1 MKKLIFTL
9 LMVAFSSTALAG
21 DLILYNW
28 SEYMPREVLEQFTKE
43 TGIQVKEVTYDSNEA
58 MYTKIKMVADHDY
71 DIVVPSTDFV
81 VRMSAE
87 GLLLPLDKSKLPN
100 FKNLDKRF
108 VDQSFDKGNKYSV
121 PYFWGSSGIAVNT
134 QFVPLEKVK
143 SIKDLLNP
151 ELKGRILLLNDLR
164 GVFAI
169 ALKANG
175 FSVNDQ
181 NPEHIQK
188 AYEFLQKLLPS
199 VKVFDSD
206 SPKQAMLSN
215 EAMVGQLWNGEAY
228 VANQENPAIQ
238 YVYPTEGYSLW
249 MDHLSIP
256 RGANN
261 VDEAYKFINFILR
274 PDVAAKIAREMGYS
288 SPNAEAVK
296 LLPEETRNS
305 MISYPSD
312 DILARGE
319 FEVGLGEATPIYEKY
334 WLKLKT
340 AD

>member
-1 MKKLIFTL
+1 MKKLFFTL
-9 LMVAFSSTALAG
+9 LLLAVSSSAFAG

-43 TGIQVKEVTYDSNEA
+43 TGIKVKEVTYDSNEA
-58 MYTKIKMVADHDY
+58 MFTKIKMVKDHGY
-71 DIVVPSTDFV
+71 DLVVPSTDFV
-81 VRMSAE
+81 IRMSAE

-100 FKNLDKRF
+100 FSNLDKRF
-108 VDQSFDKGNKYSV
+108 IDRDFDKGNKYSV

-134 QFVPLEKVK
+134 DFVPLNKVK
-143 SIKDLLNP
+143 SIKDLLDP
-151 ELKGRILLLNDLR
+151 ALKGRILLLNDLR

-175 FSVNDQ
+175 YSVNDRD
-181 NPEHIQK
+181 PEHVK
-188 AYEFLQKLLPS
+188 AAYEFLQKLLPS

-228 VANQENPAIQ
+228 VANQENPSIK
-238 YVYPTEGYSLW
+238 YVYPQEGYSLW
-249 MDHLSIP
+249 MDHLAIP
-256 RGANN
+256 RGARNIE
-261 VDEAYKFINFILR
+261 EAHKFINFILR
-274 PDVAAKIAREMGYS
+274 PDVAAKIASELGYS

-296 LLPEETRNS
+296 LLPEKMRKNP
-305 MISYPSD
+305 ISYPD
-312 DILARGE
+312 DEILARGE
-319 FEVGLGEATPIYEKY
+319 FEVGLGDATPMYEKY

-340 AD
+340 AE

>member
-1 MKKLIFTL
+1 MKKLIFAL
-9 LMVAFSSTALAG
+9 LMLAISSTATAG

-43 TGIQVKEVTYDSNEA
+43 TGIKVKEVTYDSNEA
-58 MYTKIKMVADHDY
+58 MYTKIKMVKDHDY

-87 GLLLPLDKSKLPN
+87 GLLLPIDKSKLPN

-108 VDQSFDKGNKYSV
+108 VNLDFDKGNKYSV
-121 PYFWGSSGIAVNT
+121 PYFWGSSGLAVNT
-134 QFVPLEKVK
+134 DFVPLENVK
-143 SIKDLLNP
+143 SIKDLLRP

-169 ALKANG
+169 ALKVNG
-175 FSVNDQ
+175 YSVNDQ
-181 NPEHIQK
+181 DPEHIKK
-188 AYEFLQKLLPS
+188 AYEFLKKLLPS
-199 VKVFDSD
+199 VKLFDSD
-206 SPKQAMLSN
+206 SPKQALLSN
-215 EAMVGQLWNGEAY
+215 EAMVGQLWNGEAF
-228 VANQENPAIQ
+228 VASQENPAIK
-238 YVYPTEGYSLW
+238 YVYPQEGYSLW
-249 MDHLSIP
+249 MDHLAIP

-261 VDEAYKFINFILR
+261 IEEAYKFINFVLR
-274 PDVAAKIAREMGYS
+274 PDISARIAAEMGYS

-296 LLPEETRNS
+296 LLPEAVRNNP
-305 MISYPSD
+305 ISYPPD
-312 DILARGE
+312 EILARGE
-319 FEVGLGEATPIYEKY
+319 FEVGLGKATPVYEKY